1 MATQNESALPE
12 LHRKFLETFNQQ
24 VKAAR
29 EDKTVPEDKTA
40 REALLAGFKER
51 LGSLQD
57 QKRRALARFDEE
69 IQHLEST
76 IANLEKGGPDKPKP
90 SPKDKKGLEKG
101 AGKKKRDR

>member
-1 MATQNESALPE
+1 MAIQNESALPG

-29 EDKTVPEDKTA
+29 EDKTVPEDPAA
-40 REALLAGFKER
+40 REALLAGFRER

-57 QKRRALARFDEE
+57 QKKRALARFDEE

-76 IANLEKGGPDKPKP
+76 LASLEKGGPDKPKP
-90 SPKDKKGLEKG
+90 ALKDRN
-101 AGKKKRDR
+101 KKKRGR